1 MGRGEWDDRE
11 GERRSER
18 GEWAERERRQ
28 IQGLLRMG
36 KEGSEREMRETEM
49 QMMES
54 DGDEE
59 KKVVVWEMGVV

>member
-1 MGRGEWDDRE
+1 
-11 GERRSER
+11 
-18 GEWAERERRQ
+18 
-28 IQGLLRMG
+28 MG